1 MSYIHLND
9 GIHMDKINPYTNPDP
24 NKFNPGVSEGG
35 AYKTVYVGSKPE
47 ATLVNSVKPYEDA
60 LGGAL
65 AAQETE
71 ASPGCMET
79 TAAGWR
85 TPYYC
90 TPGSQDYPLNRPAV
104 PERIYDNPPWN
115 NPTAVPVTAPAKVE
129 KKNTNLVRGLQV
141 VAAVLLLLSVLY
153 FLKLLPL
160 NFRV

>member
-35 AYKTVYVGSKPE
+35 AYKTVYTGSKPQ
-47 ATLVNSVKPYEDA
+47 APLVNSVKPYEDA

-65 AAQETE
+65 AGQETE
-71 ASPGCMET
+71 ASPGCAET

-90 TPGSQDYPLNRPAV
+90 TPGSQDYPLNRPAL

-115 NPTAVPVTAPAKVE
+115 NPTPAPVTAPVKVE
-129 KKNTNLVRGLQV
+129 KKNTIVVRGLQV
-141 VAAVLLLLSVLY
+141 TAVVLLLLAVLY

>member
-35 AYKTVYVGSKPE
+35 AYKTIYTGSKPE
-47 ATLVNSVKPYEDA
+47 APLVNSVKPYEDA

-71 ASPGCMET
+71 ASPGCTET

-85 TPYYC
+85 TPYH
-90 TPGSQDYPLNRPAV
+90 GSCQGGKEKYEFDQGLAGYRGSFIATGCPIFF
-104 PERIYDNPPWN
+104 E
-115 NPTAVPVTAPAKVE
+115 TSAP
-129 KKNTNLVRGLQV
+129 Q
-141 VAAVLLLLSVLY
+141 
-153 FLKLLPL
+153 F
-160 NFRV
+160 